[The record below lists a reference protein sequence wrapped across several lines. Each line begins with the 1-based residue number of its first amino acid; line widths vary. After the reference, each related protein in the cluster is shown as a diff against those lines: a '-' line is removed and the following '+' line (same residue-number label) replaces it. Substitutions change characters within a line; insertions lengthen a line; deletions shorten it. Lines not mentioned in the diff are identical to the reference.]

1 MSVHTVETLTLYDD
15 APYQQVFSARV
26 IAVSKQ
32 GIALEHTLFYPSGGG
47 QPGDTGHLILPD
59 GICVD
64 VIGTQR
70 DPLLRSIIW
79 HQVDAQ
85 PGLITAGLEV
95 QGHIDWERRYQHMK
109 MHTCLHLL
117 CSIIDAPVTGC
128 SIGHEK
134 GRLDFD
140 LPEMTLDKDVIN
152 HSLNEM
158 VRGGLE
164 VKTHSIPASEYTTLL
179 RITRTQAVI
188 TPVIQKEVRVIE
200 IPGVDIQ
207 PCGGTHVRNTQEIG
221 QIYCE
226 KIEKKSK
233 HNRRVTLRFA

>member
-1 MSVHTVETLTLYDD
+1 
-15 APYQQVFSARV
+15 
-26 IAVSKQ
+26 
-32 GIALEHTLFYPSGGG
+32 
-47 QPGDTGHLILPD
+47 
-59 GICVD
+59 
-64 VIGTQR
+64 
-70 DPLLRSIIW
+70 
-79 HQVDAQ
+79 
-85 PGLITAGLEV
+85 
-95 QGHIDWERRYQHMK
+95 
-109 MHTCLHLL
+109 
-117 CSIIDAPVTGC
+117 
-128 SIGHEK
+128 
-134 GRLDFD
+134 
-140 LPEMTLDKDVIN
+140 MTLDKDVIN